1 MIRLVNEWAGFFFP
15 SLYATGYIYLEILD
29 FSDGLG
35 WVAFTGSFITVLS
48 AT

>member
-1 MIRLVNEWAGFFFP
+1 MIGLVNGLLGVLFP

-35 WVAFTGSFITVLS
+35 
-48 AT
+48 